1 MSKRLVQL
9 LVGEQGDGIEAVGQS
24 SAIFG
29 SAARISPAGVP
40 SNRER
45 HILIYPCRSEPTDE
59 SSAATGLLLA
69 LGAQLAGLERVKIS
83 PVMVRELSE
92 GSWSETTFTP
102 DDWLPDGLGE
112 DVLIWGDYTQ
122 TSDQCRLKLWVDDAN
137 KDDDPVVFEY
147 TAPDFVALFHRLP
160 EMAEQ
165 LAVHLGL
172 YWVLPP
178 SKPNTGATDGISD
191 FCAALH
197 SFYVDLLR
205 TLLDNKA
212 LGESNQLFT
221 ASHPLKSLNADRA
234 VGVALAHA
242 VIFAGRANQEPV
254 FYLDH
259 AAGSERWAWA
269 AAIHAVVLS
278 GQIDDDGYIVW
289 CVEQLEAITTR
300 EPSIEDNW
308 AVLVMLYNQ
317 LARPDLAIDAA
328 QKVLGEEIRI
338 ASLMA
343 AYADALRLAIE
354 ETIAVPTLALKQVS
368 GRVGEDDLRDEARL
382 ALEMWLKATGNR
394 PSPDRVVEWVLMV
407 AAVGGVEAEKA
418 FVRLIELDPNSTALD
433 TVVLDSQHHEDLHWL
448 VSALRA
454 SANQYP
460 TAFRVWLNLSRA
472 ALLVGETESAGE
484 AVEKALALATD
495 SSQRAE
501 AQLVALE
508 RNLPSFAA
516 EFADIIR
523 RLQHIN
529 STIYEKDLEFLEYV
543 VEAAPDHMEG
553 YLALAAAYRRQD
565 EPDTA
570 LEVLLDAEKRRAGV
584 PEVYLAL
591 SELFLAEDQ
600 LTLAIDYVRKGLD
613 IAPNDVPLLAHAAL
627 LSFLSDDDEA
637 TQAFLG
643 RAHGI
648 APYHPRIV
656 AVTRRMNQMDDDD
669 EDNAP

>member
-9 LVGEQGDGIEAVGQS
+9 LVGEQSDGIETVGQS

-45 HILIYPCRSEPTDE
+45 HILIYPCQSQSVED
-59 SSAATGLLLA
+59 SSAATGLLLV
-69 LGAQLAGLERVKIS
+69 LGAQLVGLERVKVS
-83 PVMVRELSE
+83 PVVVREMPE
-92 GSWSETTFTP
+92 GVWSEAPFVP

-112 DVLIWGDYTQ
+112 DALIWGDYSQ
-122 TSDQCRLKLWVDDAN
+122 ADDQSRLTLWVDDTN
-137 KDDDPVVFEY
+137 KDDELTVFEY
-147 TAPDFVALFHRLP
+147 TAPDFTALFHRLA

-165 LAVHLGL
+165 IAVHLGL

-178 SKPNTGATDGISD
+178 SESNTGVTDGISD
-191 FCAALH
+191 FCVTLQ

-205 TLLDNKA
+205 ALLDNHTLVKPDK
-212 LGESNQLFT
+212 LFT
-221 ASHPLKSLNADRA
+221 AGRFLKSYSADRA
-234 VGVALAHA
+234 VGAALAHA
-242 VIFAGRANQEPV
+242 VIFTGRAGQDPV
-254 FYLDH
+254 FYLDYV
-259 AAGSERWAWA
+259 AAFERWTWA
-269 AAIHAVVLS
+269 AAICAVVLS

-300 EPSIEDNW
+300 EPSIEANW

-328 QKVLGEEIRI
+328 QKALGEQIRT

-368 GRVGEDDLRDEARL
+368 GRVGEVDLRDEARL
-382 ALEMWLKATGNR
+382 ALETWLKTTGDR
-394 PSPDRVVEWVLMV
+394 PSPERVVEWVLMV
-407 AAVGGVEAEKA
+407 AAVGGIEAEKA
-418 FVRLIELDPNSTALD
+418 FIRLIEVDPNSTSLD
-433 TVVLDSQHHEDLHWL
+433 TVVLESQHHEDLRWL
-448 VSALRA
+448 VSALQA
-454 SANQYP
+454 SANQHP

-472 ALLVGETESAGE
+472 SLLVGETDAAGD
-484 AVEKALALATD
+484 AVEKALTLATD

-501 AQLVALE
+501 VQLVALE
-508 RNLPSFAA
+508 RSLPSFAA

-669 EDNAP
+669 EEDEP